1 LERFEPWQAPQRRD
15 LTADCKYSAIAA
27 MPDSGP
33 PIGLRHSQTITV
45 TPELTVPEVST
56 AFAQFRD
63 MPPVFATALMVG
75 FVEDTCVAALRPFL
89 SQGQRTVGIGVNL
102 THSAV
107 TPVGMKVTA
116 EVELVE
122 VDGRRL
128 KFRVVCRDDAETIGE
143 GWHERAIIDH
153 DRFLARV
160 AAKQPR

>member
-1 LERFEPWQAPQRRD
+1 
-15 LTADCKYSAIAA
+15 LTADGKYSAIAA

-102 THSAV
+102 THSAA
-107 TPVGMKVTA
+107 TPIGMRVTA

-122 VDGRRL
+122 VEGRRL
-128 KFRVVCRDDAETIGE
+128 KFRVLCRDDAEAIGE

-153 DRFLARV
+153 DRFLARI
-160 AAKQPR
+160 AAKRPR